1 MHSNVDKSSCVM
13 TPTRVIL
20 ESLLI
25 PTIEIAA
32 VKVEQSF
39 GSIPSCLIMPS
50 QTASTLATPYVNILV
65 GY

>member
-1 MHSNVDKSSCVM
+1 M

-25 PTIEIAA
+25 ATIEIAA
-32 VKVEQSF
+32 VKVEQTF

-50 QTASTLATPYVNILV
+50 QTASTFSHTLCEYIGRLLECRGTWT
-65 GY
+65 